1 MSKTIRRLPR
11 NVKNL
16 SILALLGA
24 IGTVAILA
32 PARPALGQ
40 EIAVRPQKPLQH
52 EVTVALKLVQVYVTD
67 KKGKPVTDLRKDD
80 FTLLDNGAPVT
91 ITEFE
96 RHVLAPPA
104 PAQALPS
111 APAEPAA
118 PAAAAAPAPAAKPDL
133 GRKFFLF
140 IDFAF
145 NTPRGALKAKE
156 AALSFLDKEA
166 TEGDEIGLISYSTV
180 NGLVL
185 HEFLTSDLAK
195 VRKALTDLNVKAG
208 AGRAD
213 DVEQEY
219 WRLASESS
227 GTGDL
232 SRDVM
237 VRRQDS
243 KSQARAFILKL
254 TALAKA
260 FRYIPGHK
268 NLLLFS
274 TGIASSLIY
283 GKTEGSPQGS
293 SGVADRAKFEAPDR
307 VLVED
312 YEALFNELGA
322 SNSAIFAFDT
332 RETAKPATLF
342 DYDDQTFASR
352 GSRDIFSGGGVHQ
365 NNQTV
370 LKDEGITGLYALT
383 RLSSSTG
390 GRYFGNINEYAGNL
404 ADLQAMTGSYYVL
417 GYSVGQAWDGA
428 FHEVKVQVA
437 RPGLDVR
444 TQRGYFNPKPFT
456 EYTTVEKSLHLL
468 DLALSDSPV
477 YQTPLYGILQALAGP
492 GEPGTGRDK
501 VVLLTRLPANAAD
514 RLTGSRAEII
524 TFVFDAEDRLADM
537 RRAEEKISGFFD
549 KPVYYASTVSLAPGE
564 YTCRVVVRDLDTGSA
579 AIASCRTYIPAGTS
593 DGLRFHTP
601 LLLGPAVESVYREGR
616 LTAAGANAGDAA
628 AGWTALYPFDP
639 AQHSP
644 LPGALSNA
652 APALRVVLPMTN
664 FGQARDRVGFRAAL
678 LNIETAE
685 QLGLTITPVA
695 SAVAGATVIQTF
707 DIATAGLPPGRYT
720 IYFYAE
726 DKEAGAL
733 AHIAAPL
740 VVR

>member
-1 MSKTIRRLPR
+1 VPNILLRLRRPVKKLAAVLP
-11 NVKNL
+11 L
-16 SILALLGA
+16 LLAAAAACLVPG
-24 IGTVAILA
+24 
-32 PARPALGQ
+32 PAALGQ

-67 KKGKPVTDLRKDD
+67 KKGKPVTDLEKGD
-80 FTLLDNGAPVT
+80 FTLIDNGAPVT

-96 RHVLAPPA
+96 RHVLAPPTA
-104 PAQALPS
+104 ASPASPVS
-111 APAEPAA
+111 PVPPAA
-118 PAAAAAPAPAAKPDL
+118 PAAQAAPDPKDKPDL

-145 NTPRGALKAKE
+145 NSPRGALKAKE

-166 TEGDEIGLISYSTV
+166 AEGDEIGLISYSTV
-180 NGLVL
+180 NGLAI
-185 HEFLTSDLAK
+185 HEFLTTDKAK
-195 VRKALTDLNVKAG
+195 VRKALQDLNVKAG

-219 WRLASESS
+219 WRLATEGS
-227 GTGDL
+227 GAGDL
-232 SRDVM
+232 SRDLM

-243 KSQARAFILKL
+243 RSQARAFILKL

-283 GKTEGSPQGS
+283 GKVEGSPQAS
-293 SGVADRAKFEAPDR
+293 SGASKFEAPDR

-312 YEALFNELGA
+312 YETLFREMGA
-322 SNSAIFAFDT
+322 ANSSIFSFDT

-342 DYDDQTFASR
+342 DYDDQTFGSK

-365 NNQTV
+365 NPQTV

-383 RLSSSTG
+383 RLSKSTG

-428 FHEVKVQVA
+428 FHEVKVEVA
-437 RPGLDVR
+437 RKGLDVR
-444 TQRGYFNPKPFT
+444 TQKGYFNPKPFT
-456 EYTTVEKSLHLL
+456 EYTSVEKTLHLL
-468 DLALSDSPV
+468 DLALSEAPV
-477 YQTPLYGILQALAGP
+477 YQTPLYGTLQALAGP
-492 GEPGTGRDK
+492 GEPGTGKDR
-501 VVLLTRLPANAAD
+501 VVLLARLPANTAD
-514 RLTGSRAEII
+514 RLTGSKAEIV

-564 YTCRVVVRDLDTGSA
+564 YSCRVVVRDLDTGSA
-579 AIASCRTYIPAGTS
+579 AIASCKAFVPATPS
-593 DGLRFHTP
+593 NGLRIHTP

-616 LTAAGANAGDAA
+616 LAAAGGAAAGASVD
-628 AGWTALYPFDP
+628 WTALYPFDP
-639 AQHSP
+639 AQNSP
-644 LPGALSNA
+644 LPGVLSNA
-652 APALRVVLPMTN
+652 VPALRIVLPMTN

-678 LNIETAE
+678 LSTETAE
-685 QLGLTITPVA
+685 QFGLTITPVA
-695 SAVAGATVIQTF
+695 SSVAGGTVIQTF
-707 DIATAGLPPGRYT
+707 DIATLGLKPGRYT

-726 DKEAGAL
+726 DKDAGTL
-733 AHIAAPL
+733 AHVAAPL
-740 VVR
+740 AIR